1 MNYSRRDFLVAAG
14 FSAAAVCGGCAGEL
28 VSAEANKKK
37 PNILFIAVDD
47 LRPELG
53 CYGRGHI
60 KSPNID
66 RLAKQG
72 VVFGRNYCQ
81 VPTCGASR
89 ASLLSGM
96 RPKEGRFFSFNT
108 YLQKQIPDAITLP
121 EHFKNNGYHT
131 VSNGKVFHHQ
141 DDCPESWSEPDW
153 RPDKQDGGYLLKES
167 IQRLKKNKKKRG
179 PAYECADVGDFDY
192 PDGKMIQKSLNDLRR
207 LSKKDEPFFLAA
219 GIYKPHLPF
228 NSPKKYWDMYDR
240 QKIEPADNPFVP
252 KGAPTAS
259 FTNWGELRNY
269 DGMPKKGPLDDE
281 TTLTMLHAYYAS
293 VSYADA
299 LVGILLDELD
309 SLGIADDT
317 IVVLWGDHGWNLGE
331 HSFWSKHVNY
341 ETSLHAPLLIKAP
354 GFKQGVKVNGL
365 SEFIDIYPTLCD
377 LAGIDKPSQLQ
388 GQSLVKVMK
397 NPKAAGKKAVF
408 SRMRGGDSVKTD
420 RYRYT
425 EWMKKDNKV
434 VARMLYDHKKD
445 PDENVNVVDLPE
457 YKDVVAEHAKL
468 IRQIRKVP

>member
-1 MNYSRRDFLVAAG
+1 MNRRKRLAIISVLTVIILASGCGEQLLSTTAG
-14 FSAAAVCGGCAGEL
+14 
-28 VSAEANKKK
+28 KKK

-47 LRPELG
+47 LRPEIAS
-53 CYGRGHI
+53 YGRKHM
-60 KSPNID
+60 KTPNLD
-66 RLAKQG
+66 RLASEG
-72 VVFGRNYCQ
+72 VVFARNYCN

-96 RPKEGRFFSFNT
+96 RPKEGRFFNFKT
-108 YLQKQIPDAITLP
+108 YLQEEVPDAITLP
-121 EHFKNNGYHT
+121 EHFRNNGYYT

-153 RPDKQDGGYLLKES
+153 RPDKKKGGYLLKES
-167 IQRLKKNKKKRG
+167 IARLEKNKKGRG

-192 PDGKMIQKSLNDLRR
+192 PDGKMIQKSIKDLRR

-228 NSPKKYWDMYDR
+228 NSPKKYWDMYKRD
-240 QKIEPADNPFVP
+240 QIEPADNPFTP
-252 KGAPTAS
+252 KGAPEIS

-269 DGMPKKGPLDDE
+269 DGVPKEGPLDE
-281 TTLTMLHAYYAS
+281 EETLTMLHAYYAA

-299 LVGILLDELD
+299 LVGMLLDELD
-309 SLGIADDT
+309 ALGIADDT

-341 ETSLHAPLLIKAP
+341 ETSLHAPLMIKAP
-354 GFKQGVKVNGL
+354 GFKRGAKVNSL
-365 SEFIDIYPTLCD
+365 SEFIDIFPTLCD
-377 LAGIDKPSQLQ
+377 LAGFEKPSQLQ
-388 GQSLVKVMK
+388 GQSLVGVMK
-397 NPKAAGKKAVF
+397 DPETAGKKAVF
-408 SRMRGGDSVKTD
+408 SRFKSGDSVKTD

-434 VARMLYDHKKD
+434 VAKMLYDHQKD
-445 PDENVNVVDLPE
+445 PDENVNVVDLEE
-457 YKDVVAEHAKL
+457 YKDVVDEHVKM
-468 IRQIRKVP
+468 IREVRKVR